1 MPPPVERRESC
12 QESTVLLASGE
23 STPRSPD
30 AQRRSSLQELSRLM
44 TAEEALLAAEAAILF
59 KVAGLPGPDYYS
71 TRAESPRISCAR
83 RA

>member
-44 TAEEALLAAEAAILF
+44 TAEDKAEEALLAAQAAILF
-59 KVAGLPGPDYYS
+59 KVAGLPGPGYYS
-71 TRAESPRISCAR
+71 L
-83 RA
+83 